1 MKNLTVTFIQA
12 RTNSS
17 RLKEKMKLSL
27 GKYQI
32 IEWVILRLLNT
43 KLSEHLVLL
52 TTKNKIDDWLVDTAN
67 NFGLKTYRGSENNL
81 IERFYL
87 ASQKYDVKNVVRVCA
102 DNPFIDPAE
111 VDKLICFFNKK
122 ANLDYA
128 FNHQNRLNNGYADG
142 FGAEIFTTDCL
153 SKIYHQKTTKYE
165 KEHVTSFI
173 WNNLEKFKIG
183 TMEAKGP
190 LFNPTLRFDID
201 TDKDFAQ
208 LHKLIDLGVDI
219 NSSAEN
225 IINTSF
231 LLKND

>member
-1 MKNLTVTFIQA
+1 M
-12 RTNSS
+12 
-17 RLKEKMKLSL
+17 

-153 SKIYHQKTTKYE
+153 SKIYRWLIENSHLYAAIRNLSSITKS
-165 KEHVTSFI
+165 KRQSARTSCI
-173 WNNLEKFKIG
+173 
-183 TMEAKGP
+183 
-190 LFNPTLRFDID
+190 
-201 TDKDFAQ
+201 
-208 LHKLIDLGVDI
+208 
-219 NSSAEN
+219 
-225 IINTSF
+225 
-231 LLKND
+231 